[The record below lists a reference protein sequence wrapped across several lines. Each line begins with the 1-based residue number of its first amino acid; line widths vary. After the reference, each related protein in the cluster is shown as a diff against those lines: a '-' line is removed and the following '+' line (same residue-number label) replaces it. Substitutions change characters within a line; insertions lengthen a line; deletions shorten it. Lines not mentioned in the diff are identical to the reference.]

1 MEAKIHPVMAYGV
14 RCADAI
20 ACLRQHDHIEQ
31 TLLVLYAGI
40 DTMAWLSVPEE
51 ESSGLDFQRWVEDY
65 MLSRNGQLL
74 PNVTAADLWG
84 RDAAYST
91 QVRLSRGISVRA
103 GRGNS
108 SIRIMSKSSQRCRP
122 TLPLS
127 QSKTWDGRLRL
138 RSYGLSMTWK
148 RTPPRIR
155 LQKRSLG
162 EPSLPTRCELL
173 NSTLENVMSS

>member
-51 ESSGLDFQRWVEDY
+51 ESSGLDFQRWVQDY

-84 RDAAYST
+84 ARCGLLHTGAPESRDF
-91 QVRLSRGISVRA
+91 RKGRA
-103 GRGNS
+103 RKLFYTNNVEIIATMPTDIAVVSIENLGRAFASALVWFIDDLEANTAQNQIAKEMLG
-108 SIRIMSKSSQRCRP
+108 R
-122 TLPLS
+122 TLVTHP
-127 QSKTWDGRLRL
+127 
-138 RSYGLSMTWK
+138 M
-148 RTPPRIR
+148 
-155 LQKRSLG
+155 
-162 EPSLPTRCELL
+162 
-173 NSTLENVMSS
+173 